1 MSHLRQA
8 TLLAALLALASVAGC
23 ARKAQQGQFKMPPM
37 PVETATVGRQTVAD
51 RFVAVGTLE
60 AVNQIVVVTEIDGQV
75 VALPFHEGGEIR
87 RGGLIA
93 QLDDVQLRA
102 EAARAEALRDQRL
115 ASYQRVRT
123 VVDQGAGSPQ
133 DLDDAQAA
141 VRVAEADL
149 ALATARLGKTRVTA
163 PFDGTLGA
171 RRVSVGHYLRAG
183 DAVTELAGLA
193 QLRVRFTAPEI
204 HMAKLRR
211 GAAVTVSTPAF
222 PEAILQGEVEVVEP
236 VVDAGTR
243 SARVVAR
250 LANPGSLLRPGMS
263 ADVTVVLSERPDAL
277 VVPGEAIF
285 AQGEQQLVYVI
296 KPDSTVAPAALTL
309 GLRQAA
315 TVEVLGGVVQG
326 DLIVRTGHQKLFP
339 GAKVLPLPAGG
350 GGPGGPGGAPPAA
363 ADGAAEAGGADAPAG
378 GEAR

>member
-1 MSHLRQA
+1 VSHFRQA
-8 TLLAALLALASVAGC
+8 TLLAALLALACGAGC

-37 PVETATVGRQTVAD
+37 PVETATVTRETVAD
-51 RFVAVGTLE
+51 RFVTVGTLE
-60 AVNQIVVVTEIDGQV
+60 AVDQIVVVTEIDAQV
-75 VALPFHEGGEIR
+75 IALPFREGGEIR

-102 EAARAEALRDQRL
+102 ESARAEALRDQRRAAL
-115 ASYQRVRT
+115 QRVQL
-123 VVDQGAGSPQ
+123 VVEQGAGSPQ

-141 VRVAEADL
+141 LKVAEADL
-149 ALATARLGKTRVTA
+149 TLARARLGKTRVTA

-183 DAVTELAGLA
+183 DAITELAGLTE
-193 QLRVRFTAPEI
+193 LRVRFTAPELYL
-204 HMAKLRR
+204 AKLRQ
-211 GAAVTVSTPAF
+211 GAPVAVSTPAF
-222 PEAILQGEVEVVEP
+222 PDAMLQGEIEVVEP

-243 SARVVAR
+243 SVRIVAR

-263 ADVTVVLSERPDAL
+263 ADVTVVLSERLDAL
-277 VVPGEAIF
+277 VVPSEAIF

-296 KPDSTVAPAALTL
+296 KADSTVAPAPLTL

-315 TVEVLGGVVQG
+315 SVEVLGGLAAG
-326 DLIVRTGHQKLFP
+326 DLVVRTGHQKLFP

-350 GGPGGPGGAPPAA
+350 AP
-363 ADGAAEAGGADAPAG
+363 APAG
-378 GEAR
+378 GETR